1 VYPSQTVTRAF
12 AVVAPGCLRA
22 PLLRAGLVGVCG
34 LIGVRAAPA
43 QTTFKSG
50 VELVNLGIAVL
61 DRGGAAVDGLTQ
73 QDFEVFESGRRQDI
87 RFFVRGQES
96 LGEGAVP
103 PLRLGLLFD
112 TSGSMNEDMDMA
124 RTAAIRFLNRLQ
136 RAEDITIVD
145 FDTEVRVASYAQS
158 DFARLVGRLRARKP
172 DGWTALFDAL
182 GVYLGGVFDQ
192 QGQKVLVVFTDGG
205 DTRSKLTYVDLLT
218 TLKASDVTVYAI
230 GFLQHQSHFTK
241 TQQRLQLQQIAD
253 TTGGQAFFP
262 SSLKEIDLAYDRIVG
277 EVDSRY
283 LLGYV
288 STNAR
293 TDGTWRP
300 VEVRLT
306 RSDLRGAKI
315 RTRKG
320 YYAPFMEKADK

>member
-1 VYPSQTVTRAF
+1 VVAAAF
-12 AVVAPGCLRA
+12 ACSSLAVVAPAR
-22 PLLRAGLVGVCG
+22 
-34 LIGVRAAPA
+34 A

-50 VELVNLGIAVL
+50 VELVNLGVAVL
-61 DRGGAAVDGLTQ
+61 DRQGTAIENLTLT
-73 QDFEVFESGRRQDI
+73 DFEVFEAGRRQDI
-87 RFFVRGQES
+87 RLFVHGQES
-96 LGEGAVP
+96 GPAP
-103 PLRLGLLFD
+103 PLRIGLLFD
-112 TSGSMNEDMDMA
+112 TSGSMHEDMDMA

-145 FDTEVRVASYAQS
+145 FDTEVRVATYTQT
-158 DFARLVGRLRARKP
+158 DFTRLVGRLRARKP
-172 DGWTALFDAL
+172 DGWTALFDAI
-182 GVYLGGVFDQ
+182 GVYLGGAFEQ
-192 QGQKVLVVFTDGG
+192 SGQKVLVVFTDGG
-205 DTRSKLTYVDLLT
+205 DTRSKLTFQDVLT
-218 TLKASDVTVYAI
+218 TLKACDVTVYAI
-230 GFLQHQSHFTK
+230 GFLQHQSQSGR

-262 SSLKEIDLAYDRIVG
+262 GSLKEIDLAYDRIVG

-300 VEVRLT
+300 IEVKLT
-306 RSDLRGAKI
+306 REDLRGAKI

-320 YYAPFMEKADK
+320 YYAPYKESAAK